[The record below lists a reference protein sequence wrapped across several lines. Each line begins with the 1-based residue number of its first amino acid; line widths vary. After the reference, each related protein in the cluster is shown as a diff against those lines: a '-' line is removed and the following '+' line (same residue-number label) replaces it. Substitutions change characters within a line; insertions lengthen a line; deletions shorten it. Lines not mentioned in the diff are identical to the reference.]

1 MTMAFNPQQF
11 KQKKKRAVDPN
22 APPRPN
28 LMSHDKTIREG
39 RVEFDRLRDLVNQ
52 QADEIAALKNKYNN
66 MQSSVDR
73 ILSYLSK
80 GWSKK
85 E

>member
-1 MTMAFNPQQF
+1 MFNPKMF
-11 KQKKKRAVDPN
+11 KQKKKREVDPN

-28 LMSHDKTIREG
+28 LMSHDKTIRES

-52 QADEIAALKNKYNN
+52 QADDIAALKSKYSN

-80 GWSKK
+80 GWNKK
-85 E
+85 

>member
-1 MTMAFNPQQF
+1 MF
-11 KQKKKRAVDPN
+11 KQKKKREVDPN

-28 LMSHDKTIREG
+28 LMSHDKTIRES

-52 QADEIAALKNKYNN
+52 QADEIAALKSKYSN

-80 GWSKK
+80 GWNKK
-85 E
+85 

>member
-1 MTMAFNPQQF
+1 MFNPKMF
-11 KQKKKRAVDPN
+11 KQKKKREIDPN

-28 LMSHDKTIREG
+28 LMSHDKTIRESK
-39 RVEFDRLRDLVNQ
+39 VEFDRLRDLVNQ
-52 QADEIAALKNKYNN
+52 QADELAALKNKYNN

-73 ILSYLSK
+73 ILNYLSK

-85 E
+85 

>member
-1 MTMAFNPQQF
+1 MFNPKMF
-11 KQKKKRAVDPN
+11 KQKKKREVDPN

-28 LMSHDKTIREG
+28 LMSHDKTIRESK
-39 RVEFDRLRDLVNQ
+39 VEFDRLRDLVSR
-52 QADEIAALKNKYNN
+52 QAEEIASLKHKYNS

-73 ILSYLSK
+73 ILNYLSK

-85 E
+85 

>member
-1 MTMAFNPQQF
+1 MFNPNQF
-11 KQKKKRAVDPN
+11 KQKKKREVDPN

-28 LMSHDKTIREG
+28 LMSHDKTIRES
-39 RVEFDRLRDLVNQ
+39 RVEFDRLKDLVNQ

-73 ILSYLSK
+73 ILSYLST
-80 GWSKK
+80 GWNKK
-85 E
+85 

>member
-1 MTMAFNPQQF
+1 MFNPKMF
-11 KQKKKRAVDPN
+11 KQKKKREVDPN

-73 ILSYLSK
+73 ILVYLSK
-80 GWSKK
+80 GWNKK
-85 E
+85 

>member
-1 MTMAFNPQQF
+1 MFNPKMF
-11 KQKKKRAVDPN
+11 KQKKKREVDPN

-52 QADEIAALKNKYNN
+52 QADEITSLKSKYSN

-80 GWSKK
+80 GWNKK
-85 E
+85 

>member
-1 MTMAFNPQQF
+1 MFNPKQF
-11 KQKKKRAVDPN
+11 KQKKKREVDPN

-28 LMSHDKTIREG
+28 LMSHDKTIRES
-39 RVEFDRLRDLVNQ
+39 RVEFDRLKDLVNQ

-85 E
+85 

>member
-1 MTMAFNPQQF
+1 MKMFNPKMF

-28 LMSHDKTIREG
+28 LMSHDKTIRES

-52 QADEIAALKNKYNN
+52 QADEITALKNKYNN

-80 GWSKK
+80 GWNKK
-85 E
+85 

>member
-1 MTMAFNPQQF
+1 MFNPKMF
-11 KQKKKRAVDPN
+11 KQKKKREVDPN

-28 LMSHDKTIREG
+28 LMSHDKTIRES
-39 RVEFDRLRDLVNQ
+39 RIEFDRLRDLVDQ

-85 E
+85 

>member
-1 MTMAFNPQQF
+1 MF
-11 KQKKKRAVDPN
+11 KQKKKREVDPN

-28 LMSHDKTIREG
+28 LMSHDKTIRES
-39 RVEFDRLRDLVNQ
+39 RVEFDKLRDLVNR

-80 GWSKK
+80 GWNKK
-85 E
+85 

>member
-1 MTMAFNPQQF
+1 MAFNPNQF

-28 LMSHDKTIREG
+28 LMSHDKTIRES

-80 GWSKK
+80 GWNKK
-85 E
+85 

>member
-1 MTMAFNPQQF
+1 MFNPKMF
-11 KQKKKRAVDPN
+11 KQKKKREVDPN

-28 LMSHDKTIREG
+28 LMSHDKTIRES
-39 RVEFDRLRDLVNQ
+39 RIEFDRLRDLVNQ
-52 QADEIAALKNKYNN
+52 QADEITSLKNKYNN

-80 GWSKK
+80 GWNKK
-85 E
+85 

>member
-1 MTMAFNPQQF
+1 MAFNPKMF
-11 KQKKKRAVDPN
+11 KQKKKREVDPN

-28 LMSHDKTIREG
+28 LMSHDKTIRESKI
-39 RVEFDRLRDLVNQ
+39 EFDRLRDLVNR
-52 QADEIAALKNKYNN
+52 QADEIASLKSKYNS

-80 GWSKK
+80 GFNKK
-85 E
+85 

>member
-1 MTMAFNPQQF
+1 MKMAFNPNQF

-80 GWSKK
+80 GWNKK
-85 E
+85 

>member
-1 MTMAFNPQQF
+1 MF
-11 KQKKKRAVDPN
+11 KQKKKREVDPN

-28 LMSHDKTIREG
+28 LMSHDKTIRES
-39 RVEFDRLRDLVNQ
+39 RIEFDRLRDLVNQ
-52 QADEIAALKNKYNN
+52 QADEITSLKNKYNN

-80 GWSKK
+80 GWNKK
-85 E
+85 

>member
-1 MTMAFNPQQF
+1 MFNPKMF
-11 KQKKKRAVDPN
+11 KQKKKREVDPN

-28 LMSHDKTIREG
+28 LMSHDKTIRES
-39 RVEFDRLRDLVNQ
+39 RIEFDRLRDLVNQ
-52 QADEIAALKNKYNN
+52 QADEITSLKNKYNN

-85 E
+85 

>member
-1 MTMAFNPQQF
+1 MFNPKMF
-11 KQKKKRAVDPN
+11 KQKKKREVDPN

-28 LMSHDKTIREG
+28 LMSHDKTIRES

-80 GWSKK
+80 GWNKK
-85 E
+85 

>member
-1 MTMAFNPQQF
+1 MF
-11 KQKKKRAVDPN
+11 KQKKKREVDPN

-28 LMSHDKTIREG
+28 LLSHDKTIREG
-39 RVEFDRLRDLVNQ
+39 RIEFDRLRDLVNQ
-52 QADEIAALKNKYNN
+52 QADEIAALKSKYSN

-80 GWSKK
+80 GWNKK
-85 E
+85 

>member
-1 MTMAFNPQQF
+1 MAFNPKQF
-11 KQKKKRAVDPN
+11 KQKKKREVDPN

-28 LMSHDKTIREG
+28 LMSHDKTIRES

-52 QADEIAALKNKYNN
+52 QADEIAALKSKYSN

-80 GWSKK
+80 GWNKK
-85 E
+85 

>member
-1 MTMAFNPQQF
+1 MF
-11 KQKKKRAVDPN
+11 KQKKKREVDPN

-28 LMSHDKTIREG
+28 LMSHDKTIRES
-39 RVEFDRLRDLVNQ
+39 RVEFDRLRDLVNR
-52 QADEIAALKNKYNN
+52 QADEIAALKSKYSN

-80 GWSKK
+80 GWNKK
-85 E
+85 